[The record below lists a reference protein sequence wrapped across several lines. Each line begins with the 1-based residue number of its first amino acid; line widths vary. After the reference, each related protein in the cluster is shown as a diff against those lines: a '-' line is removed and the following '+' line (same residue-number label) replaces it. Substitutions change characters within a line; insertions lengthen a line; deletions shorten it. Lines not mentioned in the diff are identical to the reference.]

1 MDEAS
6 LQFHIEN
13 EDCFGTLATLLDLV
27 SQSLKKEGS
36 PRHAEVLLLL
46 RDRLMYLQRGYRIEK
61 LEPARQKRPRSRPL
75 AQS

>member
-13 EDCFGTLATLLDLV
+13 EDCFGTLSTVLDLV
-27 SQSLKKEGS
+27 GQRLKKEGS
-36 PRHAEVLLLL
+36 PRHAEVLLRL
-46 RDRLMYLQRGYRIEK
+46 RDRLMYLQREYRIEK
-61 LEPARQKRPRSRPL
+61 LGPPGKPGPSSGPL